1 MAYCRSIKPLRV
13 FQTPKLAVEHPGR
26 RYHPRKKQLTE
37 YLDLI
42 ADESDLNLERSVITT
57 AAARVFTGLHAVA
70 THAATKHHAGLTQVV
85 AKRQI
90 PTWFLAQQN
99 RKQMSSLDLDGQ

>member
-57 AAARVFTGLHAVA
+57 AVALTVA

-90 PTWFLAQQN
+90 PTWFLAQ
-99 RKQMSSLDLDGQ
+99 

>member
-57 AAARVFTGLHAVA
+57 AVALTVATIAAARVFTGLHAVA

-90 PTWFLAQQN
+90 PTWFLAQ
-99 RKQMSSLDLDGQ
+99 